1 LQVLRVSPLSDRG
14 CSDMINLGE
23 ILRTMTEH
31 SLTLLFAGIV
41 AGAAPVVL
49 ATLGETITEKAGMIN
64 LSLDGSILLSAMTA
78 FAVAFHTQ
86 STVLGFLAAAICG
99 ALVGLT
105 VAVFSIY
112 LHQSQVAVGFVL
124 TLMTR
129 DLAYFLGNSC
139 SRIQGPQVPQMPI
152 PLLENIPFLGSVLFR
167 HNLPVYLSI
176 FLIAFCWWY
185 LFCTPPGLQLRAVGE
200 SPVAAYARGI
210 SPKKVQMLYA
220 VIGGLLVGMSGAA
233 FSLAVKPGWGRPQGA
248 EGTGWIALA
257 LVIFG
262 GWHPIRAA
270 AGAYLFSF
278 LQVMGIYLQERFPS
292 VPAQVFQTAPF
303 PLMIFTLVILY
314 AVRQENVFGSM
325 QMHPKIQ
332 ALVRIFSGTAP
343 AALGRSH
350 RCE

>member
-1 LQVLRVSPLSDRG
+1 MS
-14 CSDMINLGE
+14 
-23 ILRTMTEH
+23 EH
-31 SLTLLFAGIV
+31 NLTLLFASII

-49 ATLGETITEKAGMIN
+49 ATLGETITEKAGLIN

-86 STVLGFLAAAICG
+86 STVLGFLAAALCG
-99 ALVGLT
+99 ALVSLT

-129 DLAYFLGNSC
+129 DLAYFLGNSY
-139 SRIQGPQVPQMPI
+139 SRIQGPQVPQLPV
-152 PLLENIPFLGSVLFR
+152 PVLENIPFLGSVLFR
-167 HNLPVYLSI
+167 HNLPVYFSLI
-176 FLIAFCWWY
+176 LIALCWWY
-185 LFCTPPGLQLRAVGE
+185 MFRTPPGLQLRAVGE
-200 SPVAAYARGI
+200 SRAAAYARGI
-210 SPKKVQMLYA
+210 NPKKVQMLYA
-220 VIGGLLVGMSGAA
+220 FIGGLLVGMAGAA

-270 AGAYLFSF
+270 IGAYLFSF
-278 LQVMGIYLQERFPS
+278 LQVMGIYLQEWFPS

-303 PLMIFTLVILY
+303 PLMIFTLVIMY
-314 AVRQENVFGSM
+314 AARQKHFFGTAEKLSGIR
-325 QMHPKIQ
+325 KLIR
-332 ALVRIFSGTAP
+332 LLSGTAP
-343 AALGRSH
+343 AAPGRPWRS
-350 RCE
+350 E